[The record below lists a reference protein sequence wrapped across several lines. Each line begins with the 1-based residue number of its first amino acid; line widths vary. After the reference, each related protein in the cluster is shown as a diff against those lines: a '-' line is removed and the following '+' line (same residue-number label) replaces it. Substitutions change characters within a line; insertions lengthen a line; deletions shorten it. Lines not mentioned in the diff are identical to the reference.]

1 MLLEVA
7 TADEVHGHISDADSI
22 SAASTNKNRRGRH
35 GFDRMTRADMD
46 AEVNHK
52 REGNFT

>member
-7 TADEVHGHISDADSI
+7 TANEVYDHILDAS
-22 SAASTNKNRRGRH
+22 STLATSTNKNRRGRH